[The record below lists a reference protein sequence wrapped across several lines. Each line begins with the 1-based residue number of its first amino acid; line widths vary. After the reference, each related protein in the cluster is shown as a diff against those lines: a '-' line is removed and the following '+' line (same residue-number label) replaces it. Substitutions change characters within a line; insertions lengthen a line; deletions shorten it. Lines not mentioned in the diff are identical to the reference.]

1 MTLKTLH
8 FDQLRMEK
16 PTLPLALAL
25 STTST
30 PILTRTKFLI
40 DTGNTLFAIISKE
53 TYLKLG
59 KPKLKKQGVKVR
71 TGNGITV
78 LPIFDC
84 ELVLETL
91 DADYAI
97 ECEIALSPTL
107 PVDIIGSP
115 ALETICQKTD
125 TDLVFNYRNKRIELK

>member
-1 MTLKTLH
+1 M
-8 FDQLRMEK
+8 
-16 PTLPLALAL
+16 LPLALAL
-25 STTST
+25 NNTST

-40 DTGNTLFAIISKE
+40 DTGNTLFAIVSKE
-53 TYLKLG
+53 TYLKLS
-59 KPKLKKQGVKVR
+59 KPKLKKEGVKVR
-71 TGNGITV
+71 TGDGVIV

-84 ELVLETL
+84 EIILETL
-91 DADYAI
+91 DADYSI

-125 TDLVFNYRNKRIELK
+125 TNLVFNYRNKRIELR

>member
-1 MTLKTLH
+1 MKSTLVTMTLKTLH

-78 LPIFDC
+78 LPIF
-84 ELVLETL
+84 
-91 DADYAI
+91 I
-97 ECEIALSPTL
+97 FKS
-107 PVDIIGSP
+107 
-115 ALETICQKTD
+115 
-125 TDLVFNYRNKRIELK
+125 VFSKNYFLIFVESCFWFY